1 MRVVHSKWLFQGK
14 QGRKLIKLDTTD
26 GDTLFHSILTCA
38 YHVYRKSDKYDKH
51 IMVSKLKAALIEEK
65 DDEDFIYN
73 NNYKN
78 VIDTIVGLL
87 GVNVFLFKCKSK
99 DTIID
104 EVFMHS
110 IESPYI
116 LIERCTDKFFPMSI
130 KEKNGLH
137 VMFFYGID
145 DDVIRCL
152 NMYNS
157 SDISKNYTEDKK
169 DTEEMKI
176 DITHIF
182 RYGVK
187 EYLTSLKT
195 NMIK

>member
-1 MRVVHSKWLFQGK
+1 M
-14 QGRKLIKLDTTD
+14 I
-26 GDTLFHSILTCA
+26 
-38 YHVYRKSDKYDKH
+38 
-51 IMVSKLKAALIEEK
+51 SKLKAALIDEK
-65 DDEDFIYN
+65 EDEDFIYN
-73 NNYKN
+73 SNYKKI
-78 VIDTIVGLL
+78 IDMIVELFC
-87 GVNVFLFKCKSK
+87 VNVFLFNCKSK

-110 IESPYI
+110 MESPYI
-116 LIERCTDKFFPMSI
+116 LVERCTEKFFPMGI
-130 KEKNGLH
+130 KEKNGIH
-137 VMFFYGID
+137 IMFFYGID

-157 SDISKNYTEDKK
+157 SDISKNYTEDEK
-169 DTEEMKI
+169 DEEVKI